1 MAGRHFLLL
10 VTENYECYID
20 LESGFPSE
28 IGVVENRGEGRIP
41 LRWSI
46 VTLVVMI

>member
-1 MAGRHFLLL
+1 MN
-10 VTENYECYID
+10 VTSIYVD

-41 LRWSI
+41 LR
-46 VTLVVMI
+46 